1 MIWLKYC
8 SLGIKQQSLTYSYL
22 NNNECRLHRGR
33 QYKKALKMLAIFLL
47 VNTADYDYLHI
58 NY

>member
-1 MIWLKYC
+1 MNVDCIEEDN
-8 SLGIKQQSLTYSYL
+8 I
-22 NNNECRLHRGR
+22 
-33 QYKKALKMLAIFLL
+33 KKALKMLAIFLL